1 MLTTRWKSHRQRWS
15 PRPTR
20 TAAPP
25 QSLPIASKLLLPRY
39 CRLTA
44 RLFSA
49 PPLPVAPAARLTGG
63 VESKPKSSFSSSGIS
78 NREPFSCRIFRSP
91 IEMGCCVES
100 RLPFHAAMA
109 SALFNSMLSVSHRSY
124 GWAPEVCNVDV

>member
-1 MLTTRWKSHRQRWS
+1 MEIGEAGSGVFRWLWRRIEGVGAEQDLVGKSFPRWS
-15 PRPTR
+15 SRWPG
-20 TAAPP
+20 
-25 QSLPIASKLLLPRY
+25 
-39 CRLTA
+39 
-44 RLFSA
+44 LFSA